1 MPQTEDRSVAELV
14 REISEQVPRLV
25 RDELRLARAEMT
37 EKGKRAG
44 VGAGLFG
51 GAGVVALYG
60 VAALLV
66 ALVLG
71 LAEVMPA
78 WVAALL
84 VAVLLLIGAAV
95 LALVGRRN
103 VQQATPPVPEQAME
117 SVKAD
122 VAEVKE
128 RAQR

>member
-14 REISEQVPRLV
+14 REISEQVSRLV

-84 VAVLLLIGAAV
+84 VAGLLFIVAAV

-103 VQQATPPVPEQAME
+103 VQKATPPVPEQAME